1 MHSPELPLFPEGD
14 TTMPKAILFRKF
26 QKVGE
31 ILDQYQYEA
40 SNLIAI
46 LQKVQDEYR
55 YLPEEVLLYIAEMLG
70 IPPARIY
77 GVATFYSHFTLQ
89 PKGKYLI
96 RLCDGTACHVKRS
109 TGILDK
115 LREKL
120 GLSESRITTDDMLFT
135 VETVSCLGA
144 CGLAPVLVVN
154 NDIYGQ
160 MTPEKAVALVDSLI
174 AEEEKN
180 ARAS

>member
-1 MHSPELPLFPEGD
+1 
-14 TTMPKAILFRKF
+14 MPKAILFRKF

-31 ILDQYQYEA
+31 ILEQYHYDA
-40 SNLIAI
+40 ANLIAI

-55 YLPEEVLLYIAEMLG
+55 YLPEEVLLYVAEMLG

-109 TGILDK
+109 TGILEK

-120 GLSESRITTDDMLFT
+120 GLSEAKITTDDMIFT

-160 MTPEKAVALVDSLI
+160 MTPEKSTELVDSLI
-174 AEEEKN
+174 AKEEQH
-180 ARAS
+180 AQTA

>member
-1 MHSPELPLFPEGD
+1 MSK
-14 TTMPKAILFRKF
+14 TILFRKF
-26 QKVGE
+26 QRVGE
-31 ILDQYQYEA
+31 ILEAHNYSA

-46 LQKVQDEYR
+46 LQKVQEEYR
-55 YLPEEVLLYIAEMLG
+55 YLPEEVLLYIAEMLE

-77 GVATFYSHFTLQ
+77 GVATFYSHFTLN

-109 TGILDK
+109 TGILEK

-120 GLSESRITTDDMLFT
+120 GLNETKITTDDMLFT

-144 CGLAPVLVVN
+144 CGLAPVIMIN
-154 NDIYGQ
+154 HDIHGQ
-160 MTPEKAVALVDSLI
+160 MTPQKAVELVDSII
-174 AEEEKN
+174 AKEDTN
-180 ARAS
+180 VAA

>member
-1 MHSPELPLFPEGD
+1 
-14 TTMPKAILFRKF
+14 MPKAILFRKF

-31 ILDQYQYEA
+31 ILEQHQYEA

-55 YLPEEVLLYIAEMLG
+55 YLPEEVLLYVAEMLH

-77 GVATFYSHFTLQ
+77 GVATFYSHFTLA

-109 TGILDK
+109 TGILEA
-115 LREKL
+115 LRKKL
-120 GLSESRITTDDMLFT
+120 GLSESKITTDDMLFT

-144 CGLAPVLVVN
+144 CGLAPVVVVN
-154 NDIYGQ
+154 GDIYGQ
-160 MTPEKAVALVDSLI
+160 MTPEKAVGLVDSIL
-174 AEEEKN
+174 AKEEKN
-180 ARAS
+180 ALKA

>member
-1 MHSPELPLFPEGD
+1 
-14 TTMPKAILFRKF
+14 MPKAILFRKF

-31 ILDQYQYEA
+31 ILESYHHEA

-46 LQKVQDEYR
+46 LQKVQEEYR

-109 TGILDK
+109 TGILEK

-120 GLSESRITTDDMLFT
+120 GLSEVKITTDDMLFT

-154 NDIYGQ
+154 GDIYGQ
-160 MTPEKAVALVDSLI
+160 MTPEKSVELLETLI
-174 AEEEKN
+174 AKEEKN
-180 ARAS
+180 ARTA

>member
-1 MHSPELPLFPEGD
+1 
-14 TTMPKAILFRKF
+14 MPKAILFRKF

-31 ILDQYQYEA
+31 ILESYHFEA
-40 SNLIAI
+40 ANLIAI
-46 LQKVQDEYR
+46 LQKVQEEYR
-55 YLPEEVLLYIAEMLG
+55 YLPEEVLLYIAEMIG

-77 GVATFYSHFTLQ
+77 GVATFYSHFTLH

-120 GLSESRITTDDMLFT
+120 GLSETKITTDDMLFT

-154 NDIYGQ
+154 SDIYGQ
-160 MTPEKAVALVDSLI
+160 MTPEKAAELVDKLV
-174 AEEEKN
+174 AEEESH
-180 ARAS
+180 ARAA

>member
-1 MHSPELPLFPEGD
+1 M
-14 TTMPKAILFRKF
+14 
-26 QKVGE
+26 
-31 ILDQYQYEA
+31 
-40 SNLIAI
+40 IAI
-46 LQKVQDEYR
+46 LQKVQDDYR
-55 YLPEEVLLYIAEMLG
+55 YLPEEVLLYIAEMLD

-109 TGILDK
+109 TGILEK

-120 GLSESRITTDDMLFT
+120 GLSEAKITTDDMLFT

-154 NDIYGQ
+154 SDIHGQ
-160 MTPEKAVALVDSLI
+160 MTPEKAAELVDGLMG
-174 AEEEKN
+174 EEEKN
-180 ARAS
+180 ARAA

>member
-1 MHSPELPLFPEGD
+1 
-14 TTMPKAILFRKF
+14 MPKAILFRKF

-31 ILDQYQYEA
+31 ILEAHHYDA

-55 YLPEEVLLYIAEMLG
+55 YLPEEVLLYIAEMLE
-70 IPPARIY
+70 IPPAKIY

-109 TGILDK
+109 TGILEA
-115 LREKL
+115 LRKKL
-120 GLSESRITTDDMLFT
+120 GLSESKITTDDMLFT

-154 NDIYGQ
+154 SDIYGQ
-160 MTPEKAVALVDSLI
+160 MTPEKSAALVDSLI
-174 AEEEKN
+174 AKEEKN
-180 ARAS
+180 APAA

>member
-1 MHSPELPLFPEGD
+1 
-14 TTMPKAILFRKF
+14 MPKAILFRKF

-31 ILDQYQYEA
+31 ILETYHYEA

-46 LQKVQDEYR
+46 LQKVQEEYR

-109 TGILDK
+109 NGILEK

-120 GLSESRITTDDMLFT
+120 GLSELKITTDDMLFT

-154 NDIYGQ
+154 NDIYGL
-160 MTPEKAVALVDSLI
+160 MTPEKAATLLDTLI
-174 AEEEKN
+174 AKEEKN
-180 ARAS
+180 ARAA

>member
-1 MHSPELPLFPEGD
+1 
-14 TTMPKAILFRKF
+14 MPKAILFRKF

-31 ILDQYQYEA
+31 ILEQHQYEA

-55 YLPEEVLLYIAEMLG
+55 YLPEEVLLYVAEMLH

-77 GVATFYSHFTLQ
+77 GVATFYSHFTLA

-96 RLCDGTACHVKRS
+96 RLCDGTACHVKSS
-109 TGILDK
+109 TGILEA
-115 LREKL
+115 LRKKL
-120 GLSESRITTDDMLFT
+120 GLSESKITTDDMLFT

-144 CGLAPVLVVN
+144 CGLAPVVVVN
-154 NDIYGQ
+154 GDIYGQ
-160 MTPEKAVALVDSLI
+160 MTPEKAVELVDSILVK
-174 AEEEKN
+174 EEKN
-180 ARAS
+180 ALKA

>member
-1 MHSPELPLFPEGD
+1 
-14 TTMPKAILFRKF
+14 MPKAILFRKF

-31 ILDQYQYEA
+31 ILESYHYDA

-46 LQKVQDEYR
+46 LQKVQEEYR
-55 YLPEEVLLYIAEMLG
+55 YLPEEVLLYIAEMLE
-70 IPPARIY
+70 IPPAKIY

-109 TGILDK
+109 HGILER
-115 LREKL
+115 LRSKL
-120 GLSESRITTDDMLFT
+120 GLSEAKITTDDMLFT

-154 NDIYGQ
+154 HDIYGQ
-160 MTPEKAVALVDSLI
+160 MTPEKSAELVDTLI
-174 AEEEKN
+174 AKEEKN
-180 ARAS
+180 APAA

>member
-1 MHSPELPLFPEGD
+1 
-14 TTMPKAILFRKF
+14 MPKAILFRKF

-31 ILDQYQYEA
+31 ILENYHYEA

-46 LQKVQDEYR
+46 LQKVQEEYR

-109 TGILDK
+109 NGILEK

-120 GLSESRITTDDMLFT
+120 GLSEAKITTDDMLFT

-154 NDIYGQ
+154 GDIYGL
-160 MTPEKAVALVDSLI
+160 MTPEKAAALLDTLI
-174 AEEEKN
+174 AKEEKH
-180 ARAS
+180 ARAA

>member
-1 MHSPELPLFPEGD
+1 
-14 TTMPKAILFRKF
+14 MPKAILFRKF

-31 ILDQYQYEA
+31 ILENYHYEA

-46 LQKVQDEYR
+46 LQKVQEEYR

-109 TGILDK
+109 NGILEK

-120 GLSESRITTDDMLFT
+120 GLSEAKITTDDMLFT

-154 NDIYGQ
+154 GDIHGQ
-160 MTPEKAVALVDSLI
+160 MTPEKSAALLDDLI
-174 AEEEKN
+174 AKEEKN
-180 ARAS
+180 ARAA